1 MARLPPDTSRGEFRD
16 RFDVWGQ
23 EMDTVDFEQ
32 FLSKRGVGYDG
43 EEVKLAQIV
52 WDAVRNSLPD
62 QVGQLPLLDFWSTL
76 KSI

>member
-1 MARLPPDTSRGEFRD
+1 
-16 RFDVWGQ
+16 
-23 EMDTVDFEQ
+23 MDTVDFEQ